1 MPQWEQLNSRSFHY
15 FVAHEERI
23 MRAKRTLLKKIQ
35 HRVRVARLN
44 TTPGV
49 EVDPSIYI
57 AATAKIQINTDGYV
71 LGGRVRILE
80 KVIISDGVIIAPY
93 GGSIEIGASTYIGP
107 YSILY
112 GHGGLAIGR
121 HTMIGAHTVIV
132 PANHGIAR
140 FDVPMGAQ
148 PLTKKGIAVGQDV
161 WIGAGCKVLD
171 GVHIGNGAVI
181 GAGSV
186 VTKDIG
192 AYVIAVGAPAK
203 AVGSRQKSGRAGS
216 EQTTDTVPPG
226 LLLERERSH
235 LL

>member
-1 MPQWEQLNSRSFHY
+1 
-15 FVAHEERI
+15 
-23 MRAKRTLLKKIQ
+23 MRAKRTFLA
-35 HRVRVARLN
+35 RVQRRIRVGRLN
-44 TTPGV
+44 MRSGIQIH
-49 EVDPSIYI
+49 PSTYVVRS
-57 AATAKIQINTDGYV
+57 AKIQIDADGCV
-71 LGGRVRILE
+71 LGGRVLVSE
-80 KVIISDGVIIAPY
+80 WVTISDGVIIAPY
-93 GGSIEIGASTYIGP
+93 GGGIEIGVRAYIGP
-107 YSILY
+107 YCVLY

-121 HTMIGAHTVIV
+121 NTMVGAHTIII

-140 FDVPMGAQ
+140 LDVPMGRQ
-148 PLTKKGIAVGQDV
+148 PLTKKGIAIGEDV

-203 AVGSRQKSGRAGS
+203 ALGSRQKSTGAGS
-216 EQTTDTVPPG
+216 EQTTDTVPPA
-226 LLLERERSH
+226 LLLERERSQ